1 MKNIRG
7 IFRFL
12 AAIVLITIAM
22 GSVAR
27 AADSLPVEMQLIWA
41 TNEPRSPDPKHK
53 PVEADVAK
61 LLADNPYRW
70 KYYYEVNRRVE
81 DVPGDHSLEKVVMS
95 KHCALDIK
103 YLGNRAGKERVQVK
117 LYGDDK
123 LVSMNKDALPL
134 LLAGNAQNDTAWF
147 VLIRKAPPGA
157 KPDVAKTN

>member
-1 MKNIRG
+1 MKSTRVIAP
-7 IFRFL
+7 FW
-12 AAIVLITIAM
+12 AAILLMTIAAGGM
-22 GSVAR
+22 AR

-41 TNEPRSPDPKHK
+41 TNEPKSPDPKHK
-53 PVEADVAK
+53 PVDADVAK
-61 LLADNPYRW
+61 LLADTPYRW

-81 DVPGDHSLEKVVMS
+81 EVPSDRSLEKVVMS

-103 YLGNRAGKERVQVK
+103 YLGAHSGKERVQVK

-147 VLIRKAPPGA
+147 VLIRKAPPSA
-157 KPDVAKTN
+157 KADVAKTN

>member
-1 MKNIRG
+1 MKSIRAKG
-7 IFRFL
+7 LFW
-12 AAIVLITIAM
+12 AAVLLMTAAA
-22 GSVAR
+22 GGVAR

-53 PVEADVAK
+53 PVDADVAK
-61 LLADNPYRW
+61 LLADTPYRW
-70 KYYYEVNRRVE
+70 NYYYEVHRRVE
-81 DVPGDHSLEKVVMS
+81 EVPGDRSLEKVVMS

-103 YLGNRAGKERVQVK
+103 YLGNHSGKDRVQVK

-134 LLAGNAQNDTAWF
+134 LLAGNAQNNTAWF

-157 KPDVAKTN
+157 KADESKTN